1 MKTAGIPPP
10 MHPPEHGGGRAP
22 SIQLAYLVG
31 CALLVADSAGADDD
45 LLSLDQLVVTATR
58 VETSLMNSPAATWTM
73 DREEIERHPVAT
85 PAELLQNVP
94 GVFLADG
101 TVPGLPRL
109 RIRGEDPRRSLIL
122 IDGQEISDHSTF
134 GPPILIDPSQI
145 ERIELV
151 RGAHS
156 ALYGSRAAGGVL
168 NVITRRADEE
178 GIHGGSG
185 TAFTGAT
192 DGYRTNLWVGGREG
206 PWSFRVAAAA
216 TDDSD
221 RRTPSGILP
230 HSSFQSDSL
239 SGQIGWSEGK
249 HDLRFAYDLYH
260 LSSEAPPRTDL
271 PPIFTKL
278 VIDFPKRDREKFA
291 FFYEGTDLLPHLT
304 KLQVNAFY
312 QAVDR
317 EFTQEIAGLD
327 VSRRPP
333 RPYDYF
339 TQDEDTIDSAGL
351 NLQSDWALGEQHVVV
366 AGANLLRDELD
377 KQNRR
382 TSRLLPAP
390 AVSLNTAAE
399 IFTTAAYIH
408 DTWSPNNCVELSA
421 GLRHYR
427 VDSELTATSDPALS
441 PRSDDDSA
449 TVGSLAAVYR
459 PHERV
464 ALRAS
469 WGQGYVYPTLLQLH
483 TGSLVGTGGITR
495 PNPGLEAEASENF
508 EIGVR
513 YEDEIISADL
523 TAFYTEAKDYIA
535 LVDGSEVPQLGLP
548 TGEQTYANLDG
559 ATSHGIEALVEVR
572 VPDTG
577 FEFYAQG
584 TWLHREL
591 EFSTFTTADS
601 GLPRLSGRTGVR
613 YAGDLPAG
621 RRWHLDAYIAAGG
634 ESIERTSRTTIT
646 TGSWATLNLACGVSF
661 EHGWI
666 GVEFLNINNEEYR
679 PSTDQLTQ
687 AGRHVTVSGRLR
699 F

>member
-1 MKTAGIPPP
+1 VLGAGVA
-10 MHPPEHGGGRAP
+10 RA
-22 SIQLAYLVG
+22 
-31 CALLVADSAGADDD
+31 DED

-58 VETSLMNSPAATWTM
+58 VETSLMNSPVATWTM
-73 DREEIERHPVAT
+73 DREEIERRPVAT

-168 NVITRRADEE
+168 NVITRRVEKD
-178 GIHGGSG
+178 GLSGGAG
-185 TAFTGAT
+185 AAFTGAT
-192 DGYRTNLWVGGREG
+192 DGYRTNLWVGAREG
-206 PWSFRVAAAA
+206 PWSFRFGAAA

-230 HSSFQSDSL
+230 HSSFQSDSF
-239 SGQIGWSEGK
+239 SGQIGWNEGK
-249 HDLRFAYDLYH
+249 HDFRLAYDLYH

-278 VIDFPKRDREKFA
+278 IIDFPKRDREKFA
-291 FFYEGTDLLPHLT
+291 FFYEGTDLLPHLS
-304 KLQVNAFY
+304 KLQINAFL
-312 QAVDR
+312 QTVDR
-317 EFTQEIAGLD
+317 EFTQEIAGLN

-339 TQDEDTIDSAGL
+339 TEDEDTIDSTGL
-351 NLQSDWALGEQHVVV
+351 NLQSDWTLGEQHVLV
-366 AGANLLRDELD
+366 AGANLLQDDLD

-382 TSRLLPAP
+382 TSRLPPTP

-408 DTWSPNNCVELSA
+408 DTWSPNDSLDLSA

-427 VDSELTATSDPALS
+427 VESELTATNDPALS

-449 TVGSLAAVYR
+449 TVGSVAAVYR

-495 PNPGLEAEASENF
+495 PNPDLRAETSENF

-513 YEDEIISADL
+513 YEDEILSADL
-523 TAFYTEAKDYIA
+523 TAFHTRAEDYIA
-535 LVDGSEVPQLGLP
+535 LVDASEVPQLGWLP
-548 TGEQTYANLDG
+548 GEQTYANLDG
-559 ATSHGIEALVEVR
+559 ANSHGIEALVELR

-584 TWLHREL
+584 TWLRREL

-601 GLPRLSGRTGVR
+601 GLPRLSGRTGIR
-613 YAGDLPAG
+613 YTGDLAAG
-621 RRWHLDAYIAAGG
+621 RRWHLDAYVAAGG
-634 ESIERTSRTTIT
+634 ESTERTARSTIT
-646 TGSWATLNLACGVSF
+646 TGSWATLNLACGLSF
-661 EHGWI
+661 DHGWV

-687 AGRHVTVSGRLR
+687 AGRHLTVSGRLT